1 MRGVIRFG
9 GGEVVAPDDGP
20 KPSLAFLTNGV
31 EEVRINTNVNAATK
45 VCARERT
52 LDVSVVCDASF
63 SISSLCLPLWQNDA
77 IFYDDGTLC
86 ILVMKFALMK
96 IRKHS

>member
-31 EEVRINTNVNAATK
+31 EEEAFIG
-45 VCARERT
+45 
-52 LDVSVVCDASF
+52 
-63 SISSLCLPLWQNDA
+63 
-77 IFYDDGTLC
+77 IFNEWSGGGED
-86 ILVMKFALMK
+86 
-96 IRKHS
+96 

>member
-31 EEVRINTNVNAATK
+31 EEVRINANVK
-45 VCARERT
+45 
-52 LDVSVVCDASF
+52 
-63 SISSLCLPLWQNDA
+63 
-77 IFYDDGTLC
+77 
-86 ILVMKFALMK
+86 
-96 IRKHS
+96 